1 MPSMTLL
8 TDRVVQFAVQNPA
21 AVYYTTLGSWWLGG
35 LLSIFLPL
43 RNWNKSRQAYYGA
56 YGRYAEYENAQRNYE
71 EAQNNNDD
79 GNNGYYD
86 EDGNYVQ
93 NENQN
98 SLNCSWWQYKCRK
111 QRYAY
116 LQYQQQQDNN
126 GDGQQIYTPSWY
138 QFLGGK
144 GQDDQREREEMGLE
158 GDQNGGVKFVYIWSL
173 LLFLS
178 ILAYGS
184 FVFYRHYKQR
194 GIALTYYTTL
204 AVLLFA
210 MLQYSLLQ
218 LVLVPQGV
226 IAVDE
231 RDMEDSVY
239 GWYGQWPVL
248 LVYFEFA
255 QCLFSGIL
263 LLLFGVVGLALLL
276 RQRNNQ
282 KMQNEKES
290 PSSDYVGI

>member
-1 MPSMTLL
+1 MIHL
-8 TDRVVQFAVQNPA
+8 TDRAVQFAVENPA
-21 AVYYTTLGSWWLGG
+21 AVYYATLGVWWLGG
-35 LLSIFLPL
+35 LLSIFVPVLK
-43 RNWNKSRQAYYGA
+43 WNKSRQAYYGL
-56 YGRYAEYENAQRNYE
+56 YGSYVEYQQAQRNYE
-71 EAQNNNDD
+71 EAQNNDD
-79 GNNGYYD
+79 NNGNGYYD

-93 NENQN
+93 NQQF
-98 SLNCSWWQYKCRK
+98 NCSWWQYGCRK
-111 QRYAY
+111 QQYAWR
-116 LQYQQQQDNN
+116 QYQQQQNGS
-126 GDGQQIYTPSWY
+126 GDGQQIYTPGWY

-158 GDQNGGVKFVYIWSL
+158 GDTNGGVKFVFVWSL
-173 LLFLS
+173 LLFVS
-178 ILAYGS
+178 ILMYGS
-184 FVFYRHYKQR
+184 FVFYQHHKQR

-231 RDMEDSVY
+231 RDMEDSIY

-255 QCLFSGIL
+255 QCLFSGICF
-263 LLLFGVVGLALLL
+263 LLFGSVGLALLL
-276 RQRNNQ
+276 RQRNNE
-282 KMQNEKES
+282 KMQNEKET
-290 PSSDYVGI
+290 PTSDYVGI